1 MSPEQEVW
9 NAERAR
15 QIIEDPLVVKAL
27 NELEKAATDN
37 LEVCPINDVA
47 LRDRLWMLFCTTRR
61 FRRTFLT
68 MMETGKLAQAELN
81 RQSLLQQAK
90 QAVWRR

>member
-15 QIIEDPLVVKAL
+15 QIIEDPLVKQAL
-27 NELEKAATDN
+27 DELERSSTDA
-37 LEVCPINDVA
+37 LENCPINDLE

-61 FRRTFLT
+61 FRRVFLE
-68 MMETGKLAQAELN
+68 MMETGKLAKAMLAQ
-81 RQSLLQQAK
+81 QSKMEQFK
-90 QAVWRR
+90 QIWR

>member
-1 MSPEQEVW
+1 MGLEQEVW

-15 QIIEDPLVVKAL
+15 QIIEDPLVQKAL
-27 NELEKAATDN
+27 DEMEKVCTDN
-37 LEVCPINDVA
+37 LEQCPINDAA

-61 FRRTFLT
+61 FRRVFVE

-81 RQSLLQQAK
+81 QQSKLKSLK
-90 QAVWRR
+90 QAIWR